1 MCCSSV
7 TERVARLFSSLS
19 RRQVVIGL
27 CAFVASACVGAA
39 AMAGA
44 RNDATELSTGIIDR
58 ADPEIGRAFGE
69 PSNPRQAVEPG
80 EESTRL
86 GAPKTVGGQTSDTD
100 SVGGDDPGSDQAS
113 ETTVSSPEGANGDA
127 SSTTPAAQPT
137 TSGSDDEQAGG
148 LTPSTTPD
156 AAAPSPTT
164 TGDQTTGPTA
174 APPTAAPSTTT
185 TAAPSSGVASAFT
198 TKVFTNWPI
207 RNTNLDSRT
216 QLVNTPASQIN
227 VQTVTEGSD
236 RSISLGSITENKH
249 LGQFRT
255 QCSFSHF
262 NYDDPLVFP
271 GQPGKAHL
279 HMYFGNTQA
288 NADSTYRSLRDGGS
302 SSCNGFEGNRS
313 AYWIPA
319 VFDASGNARIP
330 SRIELYYKSHDR
342 AFEIVQKP
350 PEGLGMVAGQ
360 AATSP
365 FIKWACQ
372 ETGAQGANL
381 NRPIQQQQNTIPS
394 CSKTSTL
401 LAHIQFPQCLSGSIS
416 ETSGNSTNQM
426 TYPNNGYY
434 SKSCPAGSQ
443 IITSI
448 EYFIAWNPDNHDGQT
463 QNWWLS
469 SDVKPDGTRAANGST
484 LHGDWFGAWNPAVM
498 DQIHESCVARLA
510 ECGWDLV
517 NNNQR
522 LTWIEHF
529 GVKNSAGYTGPK
541 AIPAS
546 ELAAALCPGEHFHE
560 PEDVAMCG
568 DGHAPH

>member
-1 MCCSSV
+1 M
-7 TERVARLFSSLS
+7 
-19 RRQVVIGL
+19 
-27 CAFVASACVGAA
+27 
-39 AMAGA
+39 
-44 RNDATELSTGIIDR
+44 
-58 ADPEIGRAFGE
+58 
-69 PSNPRQAVEPG
+69 
-80 EESTRL
+80 
-86 GAPKTVGGQTSDTD
+86 
-100 SVGGDDPGSDQAS
+100 
-113 ETTVSSPEGANGDA
+113 
-127 SSTTPAAQPT
+127 
-137 TSGSDDEQAGG
+137 
-148 LTPSTTPD
+148 
-156 AAAPSPTT
+156 
-164 TGDQTTGPTA
+164 
-174 APPTAAPSTTT
+174 
-185 TAAPSSGVASAFT
+185 
-198 TKVFTNWPI
+198 FTNWPI

-227 VQTVTEGSD
+227 VQAVTEGSD
-236 RSISLGSITENKH
+236 RTISLGSVTENKH

-262 NYDDPLVFP
+262 NYDDPLVLP

-288 NADSTYRSLRDGGS
+288 NADSTYRSLRDSGS

-342 AFEIVQKP
+342 AFDIVQKP

-360 AATSP
+360 AASSP
-365 FIKWACQ
+365 FVKWACQ

-381 NRPIQQQQNTIPS
+381 SRPIQQQQNTIPA
-394 CSKTSTL
+394 CSKTATL

-416 ETSGNSTNQM
+416 ETSGNATNQM
-426 TYPNNGYY
+426 QYPNHGYY

-463 QNWWLS
+463 QNWWIS
-469 SDVKPDGTRAANGST
+469 SDVKSDGTRAPNGST
-484 LHGDWFGAWNPAVM
+484 LHGDWFGAWNPKVM
-498 DQIHESCVARLA
+498 DQIHENCVARLA

-517 NNNQR
+517 DSTTR

-541 AIPAS
+541 AIPAEQIS
-546 ELAAALCPGEHFHE
+546 AALCPGEHFE
-560 PEDVAMCG
+560 KPEDAANCG
-568 DGHAPH
+568 SGHH